1 MSKTYGTKSMMM
13 SALLSLGLMV
23 VCYVVI
29 RHRIGFVA
37 MAALIVLFDLRI
49 YMPRYQMVTI
59 SGDSISF
66 FSVNPLK
73 KRVIIPLKEVNRI
86 SLETVSDLLYK
97 VVVFGTGNNTID
109 VNMYPTEFKELAETI
124 AATGI
129 KTEQLNHKA

>member
-1 MSKTYGTKSMMM
+1 M

-97 VVVFGTGNNTID
+97 VVVAGTGNNTID

>member
-1 MSKTYGTKSMMM
+1 MM

-97 VVVFGTGNNTID
+97 VVVAGTGNNTID

>member
-1 MSKTYGTKSMMM
+1 MM

>member
-1 MSKTYGTKSMMM
+1 MM
-13 SALLSLGLMV
+13 SALLSLGLLI

-37 MAALIVLFDLRI
+37 MASLIVLFDLRI

-97 VVVFGTGNNTID
+97 VVVAGTANNTID

>member
-1 MSKTYGTKSMMM
+1 MM

-97 VVVFGTGNNTID
+97 VVVAGTANNTID

>member
-97 VVVFGTGNNTID
+97 VVVAGTGNNTID

>member
-1 MSKTYGTKSMMM
+1 MM

-73 KRVIIPLKEVNRI
+73 KHVIIPLKEVNRI

-97 VVVFGTGNNTID
+97 VVVAGRGNNTID

>member
-1 MSKTYGTKSMMM
+1 MM

-86 SLETVSDLLYK
+86 SLDTVSDLLYK
-97 VVVFGTGNNTID
+97 VVVAGTGNNTID